1 MRIVVVMP
9 LGRQLGGGELMLA
22 QLLRQP
28 HDPDVAFTVIFLRD
42 GPMVAEARAQGH
54 DVRVVEAGRFRALRR
69 RWAAVRAIVAIARD
83 VHADVLLAWMVAAQ
97 PMVGLASM
105 LSGIP
110 AVWYQVGLPSGD
122 LLDRIAT
129 ALPARGVLVL
139 SQAGAAAQ
147 HALRPRRPQ
156 RLVYPGV
163 SLEKYDASTLPSAGE
178 LRAAL
183 GLPLHGPLIGMVGR
197 LQRWKGMHVV
207 IDAMPS
213 VLAAHPDAHLVIVG
227 GAHET
232 EPDYPTELAAQ
243 IERLGVG
250 AQVTI
255 AGFQQDI
262 PRWMQAMDV
271 VVHASDREPFGI
283 VVIEAMALGKPVVA
297 GAAGGPAE
305 VITDGVNGLLA
316 PYGDSA
322 AVARAVS
329 RFLDDPGFA
338 ASCGANA
345 VGRAQAFEES
355 RYARAVVQ
363 AVREL
368 IAPAL
373 RRSQHSDS

>member
-1 MRIVVVMP
+1 VRIVVVMP
-9 LGRQLGGGELMLA
+9 LGRQLGGGELMLT

-28 HDPDVAFTVIFLRD
+28 HAPDVAFTVIFLRD

-54 DVRVVEAGRFRALRR
+54 DVRVVEAGRFRELRR
-69 RWAAVRAIVAIARD
+69 RWAAVQRIVAIARE

-97 PMVGLASM
+97 PMVGVASL

-122 LLDRIAT
+122 LLDRVAT
-129 ALPARGVLVL
+129 VLPARGVIVL
-139 SQAGAAAQ
+139 SHAGAAAQ
-147 HALRPRRPQ
+147 RALRPRRPQ

-163 SLEKYDASTLPSAGE
+163 SIEQYDSSKLASAGE
-178 LRAAL
+178 LRVEL
-183 GLPLHGPLIGMVGR
+183 GLPPHGPLIGIVGR

-207 IDAMPS
+207 IDAMPD
-213 VLAAHPDAHLVIVG
+213 VLAEHPDAHLVLVG

-232 EPDYPTELAAQ
+232 EPEYPRALAAQ
-243 IERLGVG
+243 IEQLGMG
-250 AQVTI
+250 AHVTV
-255 AGFQQDI
+255 AGFQREI

-305 VITDGVNGLLA
+305 VITDGVDGLLA

-322 AVARAVS
+322 ALARAVT
-329 RFLDDPGFA
+329 RFLDDPVLA

-345 VGRAQAFEES
+345 VARAQDFEES
-355 RYARAVVQ
+355 RYAHAVVQ

-368 IAPAL
+368 VSAS
-373 RRSQHSDS
+373 R